1 MAQVIE
7 QEPLRHVG
15 FVGLG
20 DQGAPMAVAIAQ
32 AGFTL
37 HVWARHAASLA
48 VLADVPHVVHDTLAD
63 LGANCKVVGICL
75 PTDDDVDGVVHG
87 GLLANLR
94 PGSVVVNHGAGL
106 PSYAQRLTRQCAEH
120 GVNVLD
126 APESGAHAAAV
137 AHTST
142 TMVGGEESI
151 ATWCTPVFR
160 SYSSHVR
167 YQGPSGSGQLAKLF
181 NNALMMMNQANIEEI
196 VTVADQ
202 LGMDVPALVE
212 LLKVGSAASF
222 TLSALNDA
230 ITVDNAA
237 HLRQVELVDMQVF
250 ADAMAERDADA
261 DAVTSRGVSGAE
273 GLVDLINRVRPR

>member
-1 MAQVIE
+1 MADRPV
-7 QEPLRHVG
+7 HVG

-20 DQGAPMAVAIAQ
+20 DQGAPMAIAIAQ

-37 HVWARHAASLA
+37 HVWARRPASLA

-63 LGANCKVVGICL
+63 LGAACEMVGICVS
-75 PTDDDVDGVVHG
+75 TDADVDSVLDG

-94 PGSVVVNHGAGL
+94 SGSVVVNHGTGL
-106 PSYAQRLTRQCAEH
+106 PSFAERITRKCAEL
-120 GVNVLD
+120 GVAVLD

-142 TMVGGEESI
+142 TMIGGEESI
-151 ATWCTPVFR
+151 ATWCTPVFE

-167 YQGPSGSGQLAKLF
+167 YMGPTGSGQLAKLF
-181 NNALMMMNQANIEEI
+181 NNALMMMNQANIEE
-196 VTVADQ
+196 VVVLADK
-202 LGMDVPALVE
+202 LGVDVPALVE

-230 ITVDNAA
+230 ITVQNAS
-237 HLRQVELVDMQVF
+237 HLREVELLDMELF
-250 ADAMAERDADA
+250 AQAMAERDADA
-261 DAVTSRGVSGAE
+261 DAVTGRGVSGAQ
-273 GLVDLINRVRPR
+273 GLVDLIQRVNPG